1 MRFLKK
7 LLVSL
12 YAFLGVFTVATLIVY
27 IITGTEPTTL
37 IGCVF
42 GVTGVES
49 LLSVI
54 IKTTDAKKEITK
66 NGTDN

>member
-7 LLVSL
+7 LLVSI
-12 YAFLGVFTVATLIVY
+12 YAFLGMFTVATLIVY
-27 IITGTEPTTL
+27 AATGTEPTTL

-54 IKTTDAKKEITK
+54 IKFTETKTEVIK
-66 NGTDN
+66 NGTDT

>member
-12 YAFLGVFTVATLIVY
+12 YAFLGVFTVATLTVY

-49 LLSVI
+49 LLTVI
-54 IKTTDAKKEITK
+54 IKAAENKKENK
-66 NGTDN
+66 NNGTAT

>member
-12 YAFLGVFTVATLIVY
+12 YAFLGVFTLAVLIVY
-27 IITGTEPTTL
+27 TVTGTEPTTL

-49 LLSVI
+49 MLSVI
-54 IKTTDAKKEITK
+54 IKATENKKENTQ
-66 NGTDN
+66 NGTDI

>member
-7 LLVSL
+7 LLVSI
-12 YAFLGVFTVATLIVY
+12 YAFLGVFTVAALTVY
-27 IITGTEPTTL
+27 AITGTEPTTL

-49 LLSVI
+49 ILSVI
-54 IKTTDAKKEITK
+54 IKASENKKEVTK
-66 NGTDN
+66 NGTDT

>member
-7 LLVSL
+7 LLVSI
-12 YAFLGVFTVATLIVY
+12 YAFLGVFTTAALIVY
-27 IITGTEPTTL
+27 ASTGTEPTTL

-54 IKTTDAKKEITK
+54 IKFTETKKEVTK
-66 NGTDN
+66 NGTDT